1 MAQNPREIQIR
12 ELKDTIEQLTET
24 IRLLNESLKSSQ
36 EREAILQEQI
46 DYLTKKLF
54 GKSSEKRNAQ
64 IEGQYSLF
72 DEAENEADPSA
83 EEPVALTEVKS
94 HTRKPKKKRE
104 DQFSSLPVKDV
115 VLRLP
120 EDQLQCPQCG
130 AALEEIGK
138 EFVREEVQFIPAKM
152 LRVRYYTVTYR
163 CRDCCEGRTGFDR
176 GYLAKCAVPEP
187 LMKHS
192 PASPSSVAYVMY
204 QKYANAMPLY
214 RQEQDW
220 KTQFDVELSRGT
232 MANWI
237 IYCAEHYLKPLYEY
251 FHRELLKRKFLM
263 ADETRVQVL
272 KEPGREAQTD
282 SFMWLFRTGEDEG
295 PPIILYGYRQTRA
308 KYNAED
314 FLKGFEGYLETDG
327 YQGYDNLPGIKRC
340 CCWAHV
346 RRYFFDAIPK
356 GKEGDFSHPAV
367 QGVEYCDKLFFYERT
382 SRDKN
387 HTAEERYAY
396 RLEKEKPVLEA
407 FWKWLDEQSPAR
419 NSRMYKAVNYVLN
432 RKKYL
437 ETYLEDGRCSFSNN
451 LSENAIRPFTVG
463 RKNWLFADT
472 PKGADASA
480 ICYTM
485 VEMAKAHGLSIMA
498 YLNYILLN
506 RPAPGATD
514 EDLYL
519 LVPWNPDVKEACS

>member
-1 MAQNPREIQIR
+1 M
-12 ELKDTIEQLTET
+12 
-24 IRLLNESLKSSQ
+24 
-36 EREAILQEQI
+36 
-46 DYLTKKLF
+46 
-54 GKSSEKRNAQ
+54 
-64 IEGQYSLF
+64 
-72 DEAENEADPSA
+72 
-83 EEPVALTEVKS
+83 
-94 HTRKPKKKRE
+94 
-104 DQFSSLPVKDV
+104 
-115 VLRLP
+115 
-120 EDQLQCPQCG
+120 
-130 AALEEIGK
+130 
-138 EFVREEVQFIPAKM
+138 
-152 LRVRYYTVTYR
+152 
-163 CRDCCEGRTGFDR
+163 
-176 GYLAKCAVPEP
+176 
-187 LMKHS
+187 
-192 PASPSSVAYVMY
+192 
-204 QKYANAMPLY
+204 
-214 RQEQDW
+214 
-220 KTQFDVELSRGT
+220 
-232 MANWI
+232 
-237 IYCAEHYLKPLYEY
+237 
-251 FHRELLKRKFLM
+251 
-263 ADETRVQVL
+263 
-272 KEPGREAQTD
+272 
-282 SFMWLFRTGEDEG
+282 
-295 PPIILYGYRQTRA
+295 
-308 KYNAED
+308 
-314 FLKGFEGYLETDG
+314 
-327 YQGYDNLPGIKRC
+327 
-340 CCWAHV
+340 